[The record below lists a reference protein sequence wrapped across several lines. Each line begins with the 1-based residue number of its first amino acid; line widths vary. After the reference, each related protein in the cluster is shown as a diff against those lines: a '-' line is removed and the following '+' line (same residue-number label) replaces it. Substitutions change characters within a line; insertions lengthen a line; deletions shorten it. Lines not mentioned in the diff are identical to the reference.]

1 MLPFSVLIRGSGFFF
16 FHHDEDGG
24 WWFIRW
30 PGPPLFS
37 HSWVSVSFPFS
48 FFFSVL
54 DDDND
59 SWGGGRKSLA
69 GKKRKR
75 KKEEKMVSP
84 FIRWLSS
91 SYSHHSARNISKN
104 YFYFFFRVRI
114 KTLVWKFFFCARVW
128 RVLSAS
134 AIRMQMR
141 LCPNT
146 SPDGFFCSFVLLS
159 FFFNFFFNIGALL
172 LFLFLFLLGPT
183 AREKPVTPFV
193 TFGCVYRVL
202 PGF

>member
-114 KTLVWKFFFCARVW
+114 KTLVWKFFFVRACDVCWARRPFECKCVFVPTP
-128 RVLSAS
+128 RRTV
-134 AIRMQMR
+134 
-141 LCPNT
+141 
-146 SPDGFFCSFVLLS
+146 FFVLL
-159 FFFNFFFNIGALL
+159 FFYLFFLIF
-172 LFLFLFLLGPT
+172 F
-183 AREKPVTPFV
+183 
-193 TFGCVYRVL
+193 
-202 PGF
+202 